1 VTAATFPPGRYGRRR
16 APTSGRRWIGV
27 VLAVVV
33 IIAAL
38 AVAVR
43 LYRVYGDPMYRAQ
56 VVRFTDITDSQVVI
70 DFRVTVPS
78 GGSAVCLVR
87 ARSRDG
93 AEVGHAEVKVTA
105 PPGQER
111 AQTSYRLATSARP
124 IIGEVIRCR
133 ATR

>member
-1 VTAATFPPGRYGRRR
+1 
-16 APTSGRRWIGV
+16 
-27 VLAVVV
+27 VLAGVV